1 MNRIV
6 TEDERK
12 FRILDIRD
20 GTFVVQ
26 EEFMFGWRNMALC
39 DNLDAAEKFVEEESA
54 KTPRIVKEYP

>member
-1 MNRIV
+1 M

-26 EEFMFGWRNMALC
+26 KEFMFGWRDVASC
-39 DNLDAAEKFVEEESA
+39 DNLDAAEKFVEEELA
-54 KTPRIVKEYP
+54 KTPRIVKEYL